1 MKVLVTGGAGFIG
14 ANFVEMALS
23 GQFPAVSEIVVLDK
37 LTYAGKMSNLSFA
50 TNNPNF
56 RFIQGD
62 ICDSEIVA
70 VAMSDVDAVI
80 NFAAESH
87 VDRSISDSSE
97 FIRTNILGTHVLLEV
112 ARQNRISRFI
122 QISTDE
128 VYGSIDSGSWD
139 ENSPLLPN
147 SPYSAS
153 KAAADLLVRSYFVTH
168 NLSVNITR
176 CSNNYGARQYPE
188 KLIPFFVSKLLDNQ
202 KVSVYG
208 DGLNV
213 RDWLFVDDHCRG
225 IYLVLTKG
233 MPGEIYNIGGGFE
246 TSNIDLTKRI
256 LATLKKDISQVEF
269 IADRLGHDRRYSV
282 NWNKIKKIGYSPQKN
297 FEENFNKTI
306 QWYVNDIKH

>member
-1 MKVLVTGGAGFIG
+1 L
-14 ANFVEMALS
+14 
-23 GQFPAVSEIVVLDK
+23 
-37 LTYAGKMSNLSFA
+37 
-50 TNNPNF
+50 
-56 RFIQGD
+56 
-62 ICDSEIVA
+62 
-70 VAMSDVDAVI
+70 
-80 NFAAESH
+80 
-87 VDRSISDSSE
+87 
-97 FIRTNILGTHVLLEV
+97 
-112 ARQNRISRFI
+112 

-176 CSNNYGARQYPE
+176 CSNNYGAKQYPE
-188 KLIPFFVSKLLDNQ
+188 KIIPFFVLRLLNNK

-233 MPGEIYNIGGGFE
+233 TPGEIYNVGGGFE

-256 LATLKKDISQVEF
+256 LSILKKDISQVEF

-282 NWNKIKKIGYSPQKN
+282 NWNKIKKIGYLPEKN

-306 QWYVNDIKH
+306 QWYVNQNEH